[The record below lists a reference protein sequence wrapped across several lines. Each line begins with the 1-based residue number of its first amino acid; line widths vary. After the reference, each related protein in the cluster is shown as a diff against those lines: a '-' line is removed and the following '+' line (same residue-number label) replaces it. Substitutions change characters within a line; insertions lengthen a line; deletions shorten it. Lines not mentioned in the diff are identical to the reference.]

1 MDPAGI
7 MDCAK
12 FIARERTLAREIKGC
27 WDGDGH
33 MPAGCEPGG
42 GATGSGRLLVS
53 A

>member
-1 MDPAGI
+1 M

-27 WDGDGH
+27 WEGEGH
-33 MPAGCEPGG
+33 MPAACGPGG
-42 GATGSGRLLVS
+42 GATGSGRVLDS